1 MAERIAEGADPDPV
15 TGCMVWR
22 GTHTAAGYG
31 ILRVNGKPLYT
42 HRLAYELEHG
52 ALPPGVH
59 VLHRCDNPPCI
70 NASGGH
76 LFAGSD
82 ADNVRDM
89 LAKGR
94 DNSASSKNRKKTHCP
109 SGHEYAGEN
118 LLVHLGANGRP
129 RRACRECSRQRSL
142 AWDRSPGAKLYK
154 REWASTPERRE
165 ERRVYRESH
174 EEYHAAWG
182 KQHRE
187 KNKDRIAAQRKQ
199 YREKNLDKIRA
210 DKKRRYSEAKR
221 NSQPTTKETIWQPST
236 SMNLAQ
242 PSSPSTSSPT
252 GETLTSAF

>member
-1 MAERIAEGADPDPV
+1 VRKTKSVAERLKEKATTDPV
-15 TGCMVWR
+15 TGCVVWR
-22 GTHTAAGYG
+22 GAHTTAGYG
-31 ILRVNGKPLYT
+31 VMTIGGKSFYT

-82 ADNVRDM
+82 SDNMRDM
-89 LAKGR
+89 AAKGR
-94 DNSASSKNRKKTHCP
+94 SYWQKKTHCP
-109 SGHEYAGEN
+109 AGHEYAGEN
-118 LLVHLGANGRP
+118 LLVYSSPNGGTGRE
-129 RRACRECSRQRSL
+129 CRECKRQRSL

-154 REWASTPERRE
+154 REWSSTPERRE

-174 EEYHAAWG
+174 KEYHAAWS
-182 KQHRE
+182 KQYRE

-199 YREKNLDKIRA
+199 YREKNRDKIRA

-221 NSQPTTKETIWQPST
+221 NPKPTQKE
-236 SMNLAQ
+236 N
-242 PSSPSTSSPT
+242 
-252 GETLTSAF
+252 